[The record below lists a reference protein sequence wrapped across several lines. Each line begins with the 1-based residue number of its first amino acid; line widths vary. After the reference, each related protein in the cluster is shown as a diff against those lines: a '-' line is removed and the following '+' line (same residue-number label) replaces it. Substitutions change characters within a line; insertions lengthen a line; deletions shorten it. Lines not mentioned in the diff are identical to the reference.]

1 MNNLLKKYF
10 LILIFITINIFPK
23 CDCSC
28 CCKKKNNITRNK
40 TNNTFSIIHKQ
51 KEKIKLKDDK
61 KKKENKKGNQHEEIL
76 KKHGKER
83 SQKLEKQKEE
93 KEKLEKEKQQKLE
106 KKRRQKEEEEKRKK
120 IEEEQKRLKEEE
132 EKRKQLGKEKEEKKK
147 KEEEEKIRKQIE
159 KEEEERKRKLDEDE
173 RKRKEIEDYYYE
185 TTERTNLDYKKKLD
199 EFFLEKNKNNHF
211 PNLEFIKN
219 LGEGGFGTVGLYKN
233 TVANELVAVKII
245 NEGNLKEKLLY
256 QEFKILNS
264 LGEHLNIVK
273 VKGLFHE
280 GKHYKIVQEYCKFGD
295 LYNHI
300 IKKGALKVEDAQY
313 FFYQL
318 INAIDYLHKH
328 NIAHRDIKPKNIL
341 ITDNNILK
349 ICDFDFAKRIK
360 KDEPLIAY
368 VGTKGYSAPE
378 VFHGEGYDGK
388 KNDIW
393 SCGVV
398 LYNMLTNNSWPYD
411 IKEYY
416 KLTKNKF
423 SWNTKLIKDKSK
435 SALDLLS
442 KIFIFNP
449 EKRITIEGIKKHKF
463 YKEGEKIFLNNI
475 TMNILKNNKF

>member
-10 LILIFITINIFPK
+10 LILIFITTNIFPK
-23 CDCSC
+23 CNCN
-28 CCKKKNNITRNK
+28 CCKKKNNIIRNK
-40 TNNTFSIIHKQ
+40 TNNTFSIIPKQ
-51 KEKIKLKDDK
+51 KEKIKLEDDK
-61 KKKENKKGNQHEEIL
+61 KKNQHEEKL

-93 KEKLEKEKQQKLE
+93 KEKLEREKLKKQKEEEEERKKKEEERKQKEKEE
-106 KKRRQKEEEEKRKK
+106 KRQKEEEE
-120 IEEEQKRLKEEE
+120 
-132 EKRKQLGKEKEEKKK
+132 RKQR
-147 KEEEEKIRKQIE
+147 EEEEKIRKQIE
-159 KEEEERKRKLDEDE
+159 KEEEERKKKLDEDE
-173 RKRKEIEDYYYE
+173 RKRKEIEDYYFE
-185 TTERTNLDYKKKLD
+185 TTEKTNLDYKTKLD
-199 EFFLEKNKNNHF
+199 EFFLEKNKNNPF
-211 PNLEFIKN
+211 PNLKFIKN
-219 LGEGGFGTVGLYKN
+219 LGKGGIGTVDLYKN
-233 TVANELVAVKII
+233 TATNELVAVKRI
-245 NEGNLKEKLLY
+245 NEDNKDNIEKKLLY

-264 LGEHLNIVK
+264 LGEHPNIVK

-280 GKHYKIVQEYCKFGD
+280 EKFYIIVQEYCQFGD

-300 IKKGALKVEDAQY
+300 KTKGEDLKVEDAQY

-328 NIAHRDIKPKNIL
+328 DIVHRDIKPDNIL

-360 KDEPLIAY
+360 ENEPLTAA
-368 VGTKGYSAPE
+368 VGTKGYFAPE
-378 VFHGEGYDGK
+378 ISQKKYDGK

-463 YKEGEKIFLNNI
+463 YKEGEKIFLKNI
-475 TMNILKNNKF
+475 TMNIFKK

>member
-1 MNNLLKKYF
+1 M
-10 LILIFITINIFPK
+10 
-23 CDCSC
+23 
-28 CCKKKNNITRNK
+28 
-40 TNNTFSIIHKQ
+40 
-51 KEKIKLKDDK
+51 
-61 KKKENKKGNQHEEIL
+61 
-76 KKHGKER
+76 
-83 SQKLEKQKEE
+83 
-93 KEKLEKEKQQKLE
+93 
-106 KKRRQKEEEEKRKK
+106 
-120 IEEEQKRLKEEE
+120 
-132 EKRKQLGKEKEEKKK
+132 
-147 KEEEEKIRKQIE
+147 
-159 KEEEERKRKLDEDE
+159 
-173 RKRKEIEDYYYE
+173 
-185 TTERTNLDYKKKLD
+185 
-199 EFFLEKNKNNHF
+199 
-211 PNLEFIKN
+211 
-219 LGEGGFGTVGLYKN
+219 
-233 TVANELVAVKII
+233 VAVKII

-264 LGEHLNIVK
+264 LGGHTNIVK

-280 GKHYKIVQEYCKFGD
+280 KKRYKIVQEYCKSGD
-295 LYNHI
+295 LYDYI
-300 IKKGALKVEDAQY
+300 YKKGLALKVEDAQC

-328 NIAHRDIKPKNIL
+328 NIVHRDIKPKNIL

-449 EKRITIEGIKKHKF
+449 EKRITIEEIKKHDF
-463 YKEGEKIFLNNI
+463 YKAGEKKFFKNI